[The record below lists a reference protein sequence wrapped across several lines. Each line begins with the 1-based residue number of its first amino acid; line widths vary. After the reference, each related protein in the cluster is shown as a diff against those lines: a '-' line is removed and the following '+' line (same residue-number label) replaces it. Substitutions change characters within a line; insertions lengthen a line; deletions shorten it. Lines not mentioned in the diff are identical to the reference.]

1 MNLIAQLQSLAEGS
15 ASRHPGESQ
24 EIMSK
29 GIEELKAS
37 HIVSKSLKTGDK
49 IPAIQLPNQNNEL
62 VDVNEILKTNKVV
75 LSFYRG
81 GWCPYCNLELKALQ
95 HFLPEMEEKG
105 ARLIAITPETPDNS
119 MTTHEKNELTFD
131 ILTDKNNE
139 LARAM
144 NLVFTLPEDL
154 QGLYKKFGID
164 LDGTQGNASQ
174 ELPLAATYV
183 IGKNGIIEY
192 HFIEEDYK
200 LRADPKEILDTL

>member
-62 VDVNEILKTNKVV
+62 VDVNEILKTDKVV

>member
-62 VDVNEILKTNKVV
+62 VDINEILKTDKVV

>member
-1 MNLIAQLQSLAEGS
+1 MNLIAQLQSLADDS

-24 EIMSK
+24 EIMSN
-29 GIEELKAS
+29 GIKELKAS
-37 HIVSKSLKTGDK
+37 HIASKSLKTGDK

-62 VDVNEILKTNKVV
+62 VDVQEILKTNKVV

-95 HFLPEMEEKG
+95 HFLPEIEEKG
-105 ARLIAITPETPDNS
+105 ARLIAISPETPDNS
-119 MTTHEKNELTFD
+119 MTTHEKNELTYD

-139 LARAM
+139 LARVM
-144 NLVFTLPEDL
+144 NLVFKLPKDL

-164 LDGTQGNASQ
+164 LERTQENTSQ

-200 LRADPKEILDTL
+200 LRADPKEILDTI

>member
-24 EIMSK
+24 EIMSN
-29 GIEELKAS
+29 GIKELKAS
-37 HIVSKSLKTGDK
+37 HIVSKSLKTGDT
-49 IPAIQLPNQNNEL
+49 IPAIKLPNQNNEL

-183 IGKNGIIEY
+183 IGKKGIIEY

>member
-24 EIMSK
+24 EIMSN
-29 GIEELKAS
+29 GIKELKAS

-49 IPAIQLPNQNNEL
+49 VPAIKLPNQNNEL